1 MYYVFLSPTRCT
13 LQNSSEEP
21 IPPKLGPKPFV
32 PSSGRNMNNGS
43 TLTTPSP
50 ETTHA
55 HDNTIMSEEK
65 KTIPATKPPAP
76 LPENPMRLP
85 VAEFG
90 HHVQRYH
97 SNNNQPFH
105 TEFEASKHLHTVTIV
120 NHKELIICSH

>member
-1 MYYVFLSPTRCT
+1 MYFFLPHTVYT

-21 IPPKLGPKPFV
+21 IPPP
-32 PSSGRNMNNGS
+32 
-43 TLTTPSP
+43 LTTPST
-50 ETTHA
+50 ETAHA
-55 HDNTIMSEEK
+55 HDNTIMSEEEK
-65 KTIPATKPPAP
+65 AVPATKPPAP

-120 NHKELIICSH
+120 NHKELITHECTYVSI